1 MQSTDTAVLTENRPD
16 IQSGL
21 STLFEIAASLVARV
35 LDADLGGVVEVV
47 DSGAALKMTIK
58 PTEDVEQKGGRVV
71 EKLSLEASESASE
84 SLSKSLAKSL
94 AGRAFSKGD
103 TVLVSDLAVDSR
115 FSDEFLK
122 QQGVVSALTVPL
134 RLVNKPLG
142 ALGVYRTQRRE
153 FTADN
158 ARFVEAIGQLLMSL
172 VTRFS
177 AEDVLRQRHGEAGEK
192 GLLHSA
198 QIALA
203 DGDDGTPLPDLESE
217 LRSSQRHG
225 YQHGQFISP
234 MTNGTLPA
242 SEDFFEVDCKDIS
255 GGGISFYLDSPPDF
269 DILVVAIG
277 RRWAPAH
284 FAARIAHVAEVEH
297 TGRTQ
302 YLVGCR
308 FTERV
313 YL

>member
-1 MQSTDTAVLTENRPD
+1 MQSTDTAVLAENRPD
-16 IQSGL
+16 IQSDL
-21 STLFEIAASLVARV
+21 STLFEIAASLVAQL
-35 LDADLGGVVEVV
+35 LDADLGGMAEVV

-58 PTEDVEQKGGRVV
+58 PTEDFEEKDGRVV
-71 EKLSLEASESASE
+71 ENLSLEASESLSE
-84 SLSKSLAKSL
+84 SLSKSLS
-94 AGRAFSKGD
+94 GRAFSKGD

-142 ALGVYRTQRRE
+142 VLGVYRTQRRE

-172 VTRFS
+172 VARFG
-177 AEDVLRQRHGEAGEK
+177 AEEVLCQRRDEAGKK

-203 DGDDGTPLPDLESE
+203 DGADETPPPDSESE
-217 LRSSQRHG
+217 LRSSRRHR
-225 YQHGQFISP
+225 YRHDQFISP
-234 MTNGTLPA
+234 MTDGTLPTMG
-242 SEDFFEVDCKDIS
+242 DFFKVDCRDIS

-269 DILVVAIG
+269 DTLVVAIG
-277 RRWAPAH
+277 RRSAPAH
-284 FAARIAHVAEVEH
+284 FAARIAHVAKVEH

-302 YLVGCR
+302 YLVGCQ